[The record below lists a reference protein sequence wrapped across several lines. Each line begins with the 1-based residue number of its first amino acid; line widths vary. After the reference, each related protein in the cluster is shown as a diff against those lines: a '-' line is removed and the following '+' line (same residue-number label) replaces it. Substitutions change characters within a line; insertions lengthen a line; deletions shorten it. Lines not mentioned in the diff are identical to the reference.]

1 MINYKFLYGNKYLK
15 KITKKIKKNIYFLKK
30 KTNKKPIIII
40 IYIGKNKSS
49 DIYIK
54 KKCKIFKNI
63 GIKYFIYKIIKKIS
77 EKKIIKIIKRI
88 NKNKKINCIL
98 IQLPLPKYLN
108 ENKIINTINP
118 KKDVDG
124 LHAYNIGKLS
134 QGQPNI
140 RPCTS
145 YGVIKLLKNYKI
157 NIAGLNAV
165 IIGSSN
171 LVGKPM
177 LMELINNKCTVT
189 LINKKTKN
197 IKKYINNAN
206 ILISAVG
213 KYNLFPTKWIKK
225 NSIIIDIGI
234 NKDKNGKIK
243 GDINIKKIIKKIKYI
258 TPTPGGIGPMTI
270 SILLKNI
277 FFIYKKSLV

>member
-1 MINYKFLYGNKYLK
+1 MINYKFLYGNKYLIK
-15 KITKKIKKNIYFLKK
+15 TQKKIKKKIYFLKK
-30 KTNKKPIIII
+30 KTNKKPTIII

-49 DIYIK
+49 NIYIK
-54 KKCKIFKNI
+54 KKCKIFKYT
-63 GIKYFIYKIIKKIS
+63 GIKFFIYKIIKKIS
-77 EKKIIKIIKRI
+77 EKKIINTIKRI

-124 LHAYNIGKLS
+124 IHPYNIGRLS
-134 QGQPNI
+134 QGYPNI
-140 RPCTS
+140 KPCTS

-157 NIAGLNAV
+157 NIIGLNAV

-197 IKKYINNAN
+197 IKKHINNAD

-234 NKDKNGKIK
+234 NKNKNGKIK

-258 TPTPGGIGPMTI
+258 TPIPGGVGPMTI

-277 FFIYKKSLV
+277 FLIYKKSLI